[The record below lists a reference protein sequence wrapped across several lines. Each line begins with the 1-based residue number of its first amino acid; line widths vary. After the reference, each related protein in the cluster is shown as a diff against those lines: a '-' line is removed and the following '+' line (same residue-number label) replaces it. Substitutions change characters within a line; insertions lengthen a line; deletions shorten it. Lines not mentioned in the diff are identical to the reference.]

1 MQNKG
6 KQVSYLGLVAL
17 HIAIGFVIYL
27 FPFLSKIYGFLTLLI
42 GFLIVVKTS
51 NKHNEV
57 LYISGYLVGIE
68 VLLRMTGGNFLNEFS
83 KYSIMLFMTL
93 GIFYSS
99 FSKSSVPYWIYLL
112 LLIPGI
118 VISTT
123 TLDIGTD
130 VRKAIAFNI
139 TGPVCLGISAI
150 YAYRRKISLNELSNV
165 LLATV
170 LPILSTA
177 CYLFFYNPDV
187 KDVVTGTS
195 SNFETSGGFGP
206 NQVSTILGLGFFIFF
221 ARMLLNSPNKRYL
234 VINLLFALTI
244 TFRGIVTFSRGGVI
258 AGILMIAVLL
268 ASLYMLAN
276 LKVRMKLNIV
286 ILLTI
291 LAGMGVWAYS
301 SLQTSGLIDKRY
313 ANQDAAGREK
323 TDRLGGREK
332 IATTEL
338 QMFLDNPILGIGVGK
353 NKEYREEMTG
363 IKAASH
369 NELTR
374 MLAEHGTFGIF
385 AILILFFTPLV
396 LYIDNKQ
403 HFYLLS
409 LFAFWFLTI
418 NHAAM
423 RLAAPAF
430 IYSLTLLKVYSVE
443 KSTLHRE

>member
-1 MQNKG
+1 MQNSG
-6 KQVSYLGLVAL
+6 KQITYIGLIGL
-17 HIAIGFVIYL
+17 HIAIGFAVYL
-27 FPFLSKIYGFLTLLI
+27 FPLLSKVYGLLAVLT
-42 GFLIVVKTS
+42 GFLIVLKTS

-68 VLLRMTGGNFLNEFS
+68 VLLRMTGGNFLSEFS
-83 KYSIMLFMTL
+83 KYSITFFMIL
-93 GIFYSS
+93 GILYSS
-99 FSKSSVPYWIYLL
+99 FSRSSIPYWIYLL
-112 LLIPGI
+112 ILIPG
-118 VISTT
+118 VVVSTT

-139 TGPVCLGISAI
+139 TGPVCLGVSAI
-150 YAYRRKISLNELSNV
+150 YAYRRRISLEELSNV
-165 LLATV
+165 LLAVV
-170 LPILSTA
+170 LPILSTV
-177 CYLFFYNPDV
+177 CYLFFYTPDV

-221 ARMLLNSPNKRYL
+221 ARMLLNSSNKRYL
-234 VINLLFALTI
+234 FINLFFALVI
-244 TFRGIVTFSRGGVI
+244 TFRAIVTFSRGGVI
-258 AGILMIAVLL
+258 TGIAMIVVLL
-268 ASLYMLAN
+268 GTLYLLAN
-276 LKVRMKLNIV
+276 VQTKLKLNIV
-286 ILLTI
+286 IILTV

-323 TDRLGGREK
+323 TDRLGGREQ
-332 IATTEL
+332 IASTEL

-353 NKEYREEMTG
+353 NKEYREETTG

-374 MLAEHGTFGIF
+374 MLAEHGSLGIF

-396 LYIDNKQ
+396 LYVDNRQ

-409 LFAFWFLTI
+409 LFIFWLLTI

-443 KSTLHRE
+443 KPAVHRE